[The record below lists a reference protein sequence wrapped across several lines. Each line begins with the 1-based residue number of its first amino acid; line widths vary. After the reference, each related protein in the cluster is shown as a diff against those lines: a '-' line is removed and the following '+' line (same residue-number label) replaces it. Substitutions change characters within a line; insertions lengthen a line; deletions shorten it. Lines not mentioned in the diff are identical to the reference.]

1 MRPEKRRV
9 KPSQPRSRHQSLTGV
24 LEQSQPFPSAPDRAL
39 SLRSTPLLAEIEM
52 VCTGLGL
59 QKVRLRLSQTA
70 LPGTVVASG
79 ASAVSRDLCI
89 IVV

>member
-1 MRPEKRRV
+1 MRPEKTRV
-9 KPSQPRSRHQSLTGV
+9 EHSQPRSRHQSLTDV

-39 SLRSTPLLAEIEM
+39 PLGSTPLLAEIEM

-70 LPGTVVASG
+70 LPGNVASG
-79 ASAVSRDLCI
+79 ASAVSCDLCI
-89 IVV
+89 VVV